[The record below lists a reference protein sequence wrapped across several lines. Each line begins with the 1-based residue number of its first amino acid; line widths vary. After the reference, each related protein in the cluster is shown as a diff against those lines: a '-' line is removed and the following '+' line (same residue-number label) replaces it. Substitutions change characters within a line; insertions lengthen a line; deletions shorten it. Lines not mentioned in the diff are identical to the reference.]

1 LPHAAVTIPASSAPA
16 VSPHY
21 PSIPSQTASVSAS
34 SQYPY
39 SADSYIHT
47 INNVHSLQI
56 FPFLLCDLL
65 SLQRHLPL
73 VCLDLVLDDGAPLVK
88 LSIPQLRVVTLV
100 LVVQLLDLV
109 GLLLEGLFDS
119 VSAQFQRV
127 NLNPLIWLLQL
138 QGFA

>member
-1 LPHAAVTIPASSAPA
+1 LPHAAVTVPASSAPVA
-16 VSPHY
+16 SPHY

-34 SQYPY
+34 SQYPC
-39 SADSYIHT
+39 SADSYINT
-47 INNVHSLQI
+47 INHIHSLQI

-65 SLQRHLPL
+65 CLQRHLPL
-73 VCLDLVLDDGAPLVK
+73 VSLDLVLDDGAPLVK

-100 LVVQLLDLV
+100 LVVELLDLV